1 MSFSQAISTCF
12 SKYASFSGRAPRSE
26 FWWWYLFTWIV
37 GIVLGWV
44 PFVGLIFQ
52 LAVLLPTFAV
62 TARRLHDTNR
72 SGWWQLLPLGAM
84 AVMGAVV
91 AAMAPSDPGADM
103 SSTLGVSMAIGG
115 VIVLATIIL
124 LIVWL
129 ASKGTAGDNRFGPD
143 PLSRATGHEETGH
156 AAGGEEAAQPT
167 VSRAD

>member
-1 MSFSQAISTCF
+1 MSFSEAISTCF

-26 FWWWYLFTWIV
+26 YWWWILFTWIV

-52 LAVLLPTFAV
+52 LAVLLPTLAV

-91 AAMAPSDPGADM
+91 AAMAPSDPGAGM
-103 SSTLGVSMAIGG
+103 SSTMGVSMAIGG

-143 PLSRATGHEETGH
+143 PLALATGHEETGH
-156 AAGGEEAAQPT
+156 AAGGEETAQPT